1 VIESAGGRIFECS
14 AFGNGHSGLDVQSG
28 AYVLLQN
35 AAGGNVSNSYNIA
48 QGLGISVGP
57 EVDAT
62 TVATDTHPAANYK

>member
-1 VIESAGGRIFECS
+1 
-14 AFGNGHSGLDVQSG
+14 VQSG

-35 AAGGNVSNSYNIA
+35 AASGNVSNSYNIA